1 MNVPDVAVLSAPKSK
16 TQTAF
21 LACVELYSSAP
32 LAVIVTPVHDRS
44 VKSTYAVVAVSAV
57 A

>member
-16 TQTAF
+16 THTAF
-21 LACVELYSSAP
+21 LAAVELYNSAP
-32 LAVIVTPVHDRS
+32 LAVIVTPVQDRS
-44 VKSTYAVVAVSAV
+44 VNVTYAVVAVSAV